1 MESSLPHPLFS
12 VHGIHQA
19 RILEWFAMPF
29 SGESSQPRD
38 RIHIYCISFNGR
50 QVLTL
55 EPWETHFWQRLHQFI
70 FPLGVHKGSIFFTFF
85 PIFVVCLFENSF
97 NRCELIPHYG
107 FYLQLLNDIGRL
119 MMLII
124 FIEPLVYTTH
134 HANILACI
142 LVKNIL

>member
-97 NRCELIPHYG
+97 NRCELISSLWFLSAVIEWYWKI
-107 FYLQLLNDIGRL
+107 NDVNHLYWTFSIY
-119 MMLII
+119 
-124 FIEPLVYTTH
+124 YTP
-134 HANILACI
+134 C
-142 LVKNIL
+142 